1 MAIEKYIVKHA
12 ALTDIGLKRSRNED
26 SIGFIEIED
35 GYVFVVCDGMG
46 GHEGGE
52 IASKTAVRAIIEFLN
67 STKIENVSVSLHQAI
82 TFANKEIYST
92 AINRPDL
99 KGMGTTVVV
108 LLIYK
113 DEIYT
118 AHVGDSRIYALSD
131 KQFFQISKDHSVVQE
146 MIDNGIIQPHE
157 AENHPRKNEITRAL
171 GVKQEV
177 IPAINNKVLKA
188 KVGDRF
194 VICSD
199 GLHGMINTL
208 TFSTTV
214 QQFTNP
220 DECAGK
226 LIALAKE
233 GGGDDNISVQII
245 DISESPFTES
255 FYPTQ
260 PQIQAQPSPIKL
272 EEKPIIPVKK
282 RKLSAKQISIIL
294 GLIVAGIAFG
304 IYKYPF
310 SGKGTKIENSNS
322 EKKIDS
328 TEEKITS
335 PSEVEEKDST
345 VTSSPSKPGI
355 KENNDTQKKQKQIG
369 GGKPK
374 SASSSSTATNNKPAS
389 TTTYNNNKTKDVEEA
404 DPSSTIP
411 TIVTEP
417 ETKPIN
423 DNTK

>member
-1 MAIEKYIVKHA
+1 MAIEKYIVNHA

-52 IASKTAVRAIIEFLN
+52 IASKTAVRAIIEYLN
-67 STKIENVSVSLHQAI
+67 SNKIENVSVSLHQAI
-82 TFANKEIYST
+82 IFANKEIYST
-92 AINRPDL
+92 ALNRPDL

-146 MIDNGIIQPHE
+146 MIDSGIIKPEE

-188 KVGDRF
+188 KAGDRF

-214 QQFTNP
+214 QQFANP
-220 DECAGK
+220 DECATK

-245 DISESPFTES
+245 DITESPFAVS
-255 FYPTQ
+255 YYPTQ
-260 PQIQAQPSPIKL
+260 PQLQAQPSQIKL
-272 EEKPIIPVKK
+272 EEKPIIPEKK
-282 RKLSAKQISIIL
+282 RKFSIKQAAIVL
-294 GLIVAGIAFG
+294 GFLLAAIIAFSV
-304 IYKYPF
+304 YKYLVP
-310 SGKGTKIENSNS
+310 KKENSIVDDNKTDTTVIEETNKNMTS
-322 EKKIDS
+322 SIEAIKKDSSVKIDTQEPKTKDKKNKQPNASPKPEKKISDNPNTDS
-328 TEEKITS
+328 VKSKEVQSKKEALKIPT
-335 PSEVEEKDST
+335 VVDDS
-345 VTSSPSKPGI
+345 I
-355 KENNDTQKKQKQIG
+355 
-369 GGKPK
+369 
-374 SASSSSTATNNKPAS
+374 
-389 TTTYNNNKTKDVEEA
+389 TTTGKKV
-404 DPSSTIP
+404 
-411 TIVTEP
+411 
-417 ETKPIN
+417 K
-423 DNTK
+423 K

>member
-67 STKIENVSVSLHQAI
+67 SNKIENVSVSLHQAI

-92 AINRPDL
+92 ALNRPDL

-146 MIDNGIIQPHE
+146 MIDSGIIKPEE

-188 KVGDRF
+188 KAGDRI

-214 QQFTNP
+214 QQFANP

-255 FYPTQ
+255 YYPTQ
-260 PQIQAQPSPIKL
+260 PQLQAQPSPIKL
-272 EEKPIIPVKK
+272 EVKPIIPVKK
-282 RKLSAKQISIIL
+282 RKLSANQISIIL
-294 GLIVAGIAFG
+294 GLLIVASIAFG
-304 IYKYPF
+304 IYRFAFHK
-310 SGKGTKIENSNS
+310 KAKIEDDNPQ
-322 EKKIDS
+322 EKIDS
-328 TEEKITS
+328 IIKTNEVTEEDSVVRTS
-335 PSEVEEKDST
+335 ADKQSGKESDRAQQKKAEKSGEKTISNSTPSTPQSNST
-345 VTSSPSKPGI
+345 KPTKKGDKNATQSYEYGSDI
-355 KENNDTQKKQKQIG
+355 AIGTAADTNNDPII
-369 GGKPK
+369 KPL
-374 SASSSSTATNNKPAS
+374 N
-389 TTTYNNNKTKDVEEA
+389 
-404 DPSSTIP
+404 
-411 TIVTEP
+411 
-417 ETKPIN
+417 
-423 DNTK
+423 NTK

>member
-1 MAIEKYIVKHA
+1 MDLV
-12 ALTDIGLKRSRNED
+12 AL
-26 SIGFIEIED
+26 
-35 GYVFVVCDGMG
+35 VF
-46 GHEGGE
+46 
-52 IASKTAVRAIIEFLN
+52 AV
-67 STKIENVSVSLHQAI
+67 
-82 TFANKEIYST
+82 
-92 AINRPDL
+92 
-99 KGMGTTVVV
+99 
-108 LLIYK
+108 
-113 DEIYT
+113 
-118 AHVGDSRIYALSD
+118 
-131 KQFFQISKDHSVVQE
+131 
-146 MIDNGIIQPHE
+146 
-157 AENHPRKNEITRAL
+157 
-171 GVKQEV
+171 
-177 IPAINNKVLKA
+177 
-188 KVGDRF
+188 
-194 VICSD
+194 
-199 GLHGMINTL
+199 
-208 TFSTTV
+208 
-214 QQFTNP
+214 
-220 DECAGK
+220 
-226 LIALAKE
+226 
-233 GGGDDNISVQII
+233 
-245 DISESPFTES
+245 
-255 FYPTQ
+255 
-260 PQIQAQPSPIKL
+260 
-272 EEKPIIPVKK
+272 
-282 RKLSAKQISIIL
+282 
-294 GLIVAGIAFG
+294 G

>member
-1 MAIEKYIVKHA
+1 MAIEKYIVNHA

-52 IASKTAVRAIIEFLN
+52 IASKTAVRAIIEYLN
-67 STKIENVSVSLHQAI
+67 SNKIENVSVSLHQAI
-82 TFANKEIYST
+82 IFANKEIYST
-92 AINRPDL
+92 ALNRPDL

-146 MIDNGIIQPHE
+146 MIDSGIIKPEE

-188 KVGDRF
+188 KAGDRF

-214 QQFTNP
+214 QQFANP
-220 DECAGK
+220 DECATK

-245 DISESPFTES
+245 DITESPFAVS
-255 FYPTQ
+255 YYPTQ
-260 PQIQAQPSPIKL
+260 PQLQAQPSQIKL
-272 EEKPIIPVKK
+272 EEKTTIPEKK
-282 RKLSAKQISIIL
+282 RKFSVKQISIIL
-294 GLIVAGIAFG
+294 GLLIVAGIAFG

-310 SGKGTKIENSNS
+310 SKKGTKIENSNS

-335 PSEVEEKDST
+335 PSEVEGKDSI
-345 VTSSPSKPGI
+345 VTPSPSKPDK
-355 KENNDTQKKQKQIG
+355 KENNGTQKNQKQIG
-369 GGKPK
+369 GEKPK
-374 SASSSSTATNNKPAS
+374 PSSASSTPQSNSKKPVIKPNNPKADDGYGADVEKAS
-389 TTTYNNNKTKDVEEA
+389 KTK
-404 DPSSTIP
+404 
-411 TIVTEP
+411 
-417 ETKPIN
+417 N
-423 DNTK
+423 DSVKDN

>member
-214 QQFTNP
+214 QQFNNP

-255 FYPTQ
+255 YYPSQ

-294 GLIVAGIAFG
+294 GLLIVASIVFG
-304 IYKYPF
+304 VYKYAF
-310 SGKGTKIENSNS
+310 HKKEGKGKSNAIATDTTQNRDTSNNNTSKNTELSENKDANKVLAAKAAAKKRTEFVKDSILKN
-322 EKKIDS
+322 KKIR
-328 TEEKITS
+328 ELIT
-335 PSEVEEKDST
+335 KDSL
-345 VTSSPSKPGI
+345 TSALRNKKEALDKRGEEIADSI
-355 KENNDTQKKQKQIG
+355 KKTG
-369 GGKPK
+369 
-374 SASSSSTATNNKPAS
+374 TNK
-389 TTTYNNNKTKDVEEA
+389 
-404 DPSSTIP
+404 
-411 TIVTEP
+411 
-417 ETKPIN
+417 
-423 DNTK
+423 

>member
-255 FYPTQ
+255 YYPTQ
-260 PQIQAQPSPIKL
+260 PQIQAQPSTIKL
-272 EEKPIIPVKK
+272 EEKTTLPEKK
-282 RKLSAKQISIIL
+282 RKFSVKQISIIL
-294 GLIVAGIAFG
+294 GLLIVAGIAFG
-304 IYKYPF
+304 IYRF
-310 SGKGTKIENSNS
+310 AFH
-322 EKKIDS
+322 KK
-328 TEEKITS
+328 EKIKDENPTEKTDS
-335 PSEVEEKDST
+335 LKETIVVREKDGSVT
-345 VTSSPSKPGI
+345 VNPSNQIVESSNITKPNKPQKTTTQPANKTTNKG
-355 KENNDTQKKQKQIG
+355 EVTNDKK
-369 GGKPK
+369 P
-374 SASSSSTATNNKPAS
+374 ATNNNSLGLVGNPYDIETVQDTTNSRIKPK
-389 TTTYNNNKTKDVEEA
+389 NK
-404 DPSSTIP
+404 
-411 TIVTEP
+411 
-417 ETKPIN
+417 
-423 DNTK
+423 

>member
-52 IASKTAVRAIIEFLN
+52 IASKTAVRAIIEYLN

-131 KQFFQISKDHSVVQE
+131 RQFFQISKDHSVVQE

-214 QQFTNP
+214 QQFANP
-220 DECAGK
+220 DECAAK

-245 DISESPFTES
+245 DITESPFTES
-255 FYPTQ
+255 YYPTQ
-260 PQIQAQPSPIKL
+260 PQLQAQPSQIKL
-272 EEKPIIPVKK
+272 EEKTTLPEKK
-282 RKLSAKQISIIL
+282 RKFSVKQISIIL
-294 GLIVAGIAFG
+294 GLLIVAGIAFG
-304 IYKYPF
+304 IYKF
-310 SGKGTKIENSNS
+310 TFHKKEGKIENSNS
-322 EKKIDS
+322 KNKIDS
-328 TEEKITS
+328 TNEDK
-335 PSEVEEKDST
+335 VKDSAIT
-345 VTSSPSKPGI
+345 ANKELSENKNSDKVIEDEAAAKKRIKFVKDSIIKDKKI
-355 KENNDTQKKQKQIG
+355 KEQ
-369 GGKPK
+369 
-374 SASSSSTATNNKPAS
+374 
-389 TTTYNNNKTKDVEEA
+389 KTKDSLTLALRKKKEELDKRGQEIA
-404 DPSSTIP
+404 DSIKKIGTN
-411 TIVTEP
+411 
-417 ETKPIN
+417 K
-423 DNTK
+423 